1 MLAQVLFRHRRFVAL
16 LVIIILAT
24 GISSM
29 RSIGRQEDPSITN
42 FLATVTTF
50 FPGAGPGRVEALVT
64 RPLEDELR
72 RIPEIDEI
80 SSTSSAGVSFLNIKL
95 EETLSKQAIQRAWTE
110 IRDTLGDVS
119 NRFPPGASA
128 PVFDDDR
135 LTAYT
140 TIIALSAAEDR
151 PVSLSLLHRIALDL
165 ADAARN
171 VSGTERVD
179 LYGEPAEEVRVAVDE
194 AALASRGLSLAQVT
208 QALQQADPKIAAGR
222 ASGAGNDLLVEVSG
236 EFDSLARI
244 RDVTLHAGSGGS
256 VRVGDIARVYKSHTT
271 PPPAMAIVNGRPGIL
286 VAVAMSDGLQVD
298 RWSQQFAA
306 FLDDWRANAP
316 GGLEVTTTYD
326 QSVYTQARL
335 QGVIENLV
343 VGVVLVLLVLLITLG
358 WRAAVVV
365 AVILPLCGLMSMTL
379 LYYWGVAIHQMS
391 VTGLIVA
398 LGLVVDGSIVM
409 TDEIR
414 KHLQRGETPLQAITA
429 SVHRLRVP
437 LLSSTLTTILAFMPM
452 VVLPGPSG
460 DFMGS
465 IAKAVVV
472 MLGSSLLLAMTLT
485 PVLAARL
492 LPASLKREHHW
503 WEQGMDSGRGGRLL
517 SHALDWALRYRG
529 ASIALALAL
538 PLTGFLAF
546 PSLTA
551 QFFPGTDRDQ
561 MYVQVKLPDGRSIYD
576 TAALVEQLDAK
587 LRAEPLVRRVDWTL
601 GESPPAFYYNMYRN
615 REGIASW
622 AEALVL
628 THDENQT
635 DNLIRRLQQ
644 EVDREFPQARVI
656 VRGIDQGPPV
666 MAPLEVEIYG
676 PNLERLRALGE
687 QFRRR
692 MEQVPD
698 VTHSNASL
706 SGGAPKL
713 VFNVDE
719 GRAQLAGLSLADAAN
734 TLDASLRGL
743 TGGELLE
750 DTQRLPVR
758 VRLAEE
764 DWGGAQDIASLR
776 IAGTAAG
783 ATGPGE
789 PAMGGVAMGMLG
801 TPQLLPSS
809 SPISRK
815 NGERVNIVQAFLMR
829 GVLPEEALKSLQAD
843 LAANP
848 IALPAG
854 YHYQFGGDSDVRADV
869 VEQIMAPMGT
879 ILAAML
885 ATIVMTFNSWRLSAI
900 AGLVFV
906 CSLGLSLL
914 SLALFRYPFGVQAM
928 IGVIGSI
935 GVSINAAIII
945 MTALQENAQASQGN
959 ALAAR
964 QVVMD
969 SSRHIVSTTVTTF
982 GGFLPLIL
990 EGSQFWPPFAM
1001 AIAGGVLLSTVI
1013 SFFLVPPLFCA
1024 AVTLKNRDDAPSPA
1038 NEPSTA
1044 P

>member
-1 MLAQVLFRHRRFVAL
+1 MLAQVLFRHRRFVTL

-50 FPGAGPGRVEALVT
+50 FPGAPPGRVEALLT

-95 EETLSKQAIQRAWTE
+95 EETLSKQDIQRAWTE
-110 IRDTLGDVS
+110 IRDTLGEVS
-119 NRFPPGASA
+119 DRFPPGASA
-128 PVFDDDR
+128 PRFDDDR

-140 TIIALSAAEDR
+140 TILALSAADDR
-151 PVSLSLLHRIALDL
+151 EVSLSLLHRMALDL

-194 AALASRGLSLAQVT
+194 AALASRGLSLAQVA
-208 QALQQADPKIAAGR
+208 QALQQADPKISAGR
-222 ASGAGNDLLVEVSG
+222 ASGAGNDLLVEVAG

-244 RDVTLHAGSGGS
+244 RDVSLRAGGNSGS
-256 VRVGDIARVYKSHTT
+256 VRIGDIARVYKARTT
-271 PPPAMAIVNGRPGIL
+271 PPPAMAMVNGKPGIL

-298 RWSQQFAA
+298 SWSRQFAA
-306 FLDDWRANAP
+306 FVSAWREQAP
-316 GGLEVTTTYD
+316 AGLEVVTTYD
-326 QSVYTQARL
+326 QSIYTEARL

-343 VGVVLVLLVLLITLG
+343 MGVALVLLVLLATLG

-429 SVHRLRVP
+429 SVHRLRIP

-492 LPASLKREHHW
+492 IPGSLKREHHW

-517 SHALDWALRYRG
+517 SDTLDRALRYPG
-529 ASIALALAL
+529 ASVALALAL
-538 PLTGFLAF
+538 PVAGFLAF

-576 TAALVEQLDAK
+576 TQALVRQLDAK
-587 LRAEPLVRRVDWTL
+587 LREEPLVRRVDWTL
-601 GESPPAFYYNMYRN
+601 GESPPAFYYNMYRT

-628 THDENQT
+628 TRDENQT
-635 DNLIRRLQQ
+635 DNLIRRLQK

-676 PNLERLRALGE
+676 PNLDRLRELGE
-687 QFRRR
+687 QFRQRL
-692 MEQVPD
+692 EQVPD

-743 TGGELLE
+743 TAGELLE

-758 VRLAEE
+758 VRLTED
-764 DWGGAQDIASLR
+764 DWGSAGDIASLR
-776 IAGTAAG
+776 IAGAAAG
-783 ATGPGE
+783 GEGP
-789 PAMGGVAMGMLG
+789 GGVALG
-801 TPQLLPSS
+801 VLGEPQLLPSS

-815 NGERVNIVQAFLMR
+815 NGERVNIVQAYLMR

-854 YHYQFGGDSDVRADV
+854 YHYRFGGDSDVRADV

-885 ATIVMTFNSWRLSAI
+885 ATIVLTFNSWRLSAI

-945 MTALQENAQASQGN
+945 MTALQEDPHACGGDP
-959 ALAAR
+959 LAVR
-964 QVVMD
+964 RVVMD

-1013 SFFLVPPLFCA
+1013 SFFLVPPLFRL
-1024 AVTLKNRDDAPSPA
+1024 AVTASPVRHA
-1038 NEPSTA
+1038 ALLTPGRGTQR
-1044 P
+1044 

>member
-1 MLAQVLFRHRRFVAL
+1 MLAQALFHHRRFVTL

-24 GISSM
+24 GLSSL

-50 FPGAGPGRVEALVT
+50 FPGAPPARVEALLT

-72 RIPEIDEI
+72 RIPEIDEL
-80 SSTSSAGVSFLNIKL
+80 SSTSSASVSFINIKL
-95 EETLSKQAIQRAWTE
+95 EETLSKADIQRAWTE
-110 IRDTLGDVS
+110 IRDALGEVS
-119 NRFPPGASA
+119 TRFPPGAGA

-140 TIIALSAAEDR
+140 TILALSAAEGRDV
-151 PVSLSLLHRIALDL
+151 PLSLLHRIALDL

-171 VSGTERVD
+171 VNGTERVD
-179 LYGEPAEEVRVAVDE
+179 LYGEPVEEVRVAVNE
-194 AALASRGLSLAQVT
+194 AALTSRGLSLAEVAN
-208 QALQQADPKIAAGR
+208 ALQRADPKVAAGR
-222 ASGAGNDLLVEVSG
+222 ASGAGTDLLVEVSG

-244 RDVTLHAGSGGS
+244 RAVTVTAGDGGS
-256 VRVGDIARVYKSHTT
+256 VRVGDIARVYKSRVT
-271 PPPAMAIVNGRPGIL
+271 PPPAMALVDGEPGIL
-286 VAVAMSDGLQVD
+286 IAVAMTGGQQVD
-298 RWSQQFAA
+298 RWSAA
-306 FLDDWRANAP
+306 FAEFIEQWRAQAP
-316 GGLEVTTTYD
+316 TGIELVTTYD
-326 QSVYTQARL
+326 QSVYTEARL
-335 QGVIENLV
+335 QGVVENLV
-343 VGVVLVLLVLLITLG
+343 LGVTLVLLVLLATLG

-365 AVILPLCGLMSMTL
+365 AVILPLCGLMSVTL

-414 KHLQRGETPLQAITA
+414 KRLLQGEAPVMAIKG
-429 SVHRLRVP
+429 SVQRLRIP
-437 LLSSTLTTILAFMPM
+437 LLSSTLTTILAFMPL
-452 VVLPGPSG
+452 VVLPGPAG

-492 LPASLKREHHW
+492 LPAGLAREHHW
-503 WEQGMDSGRGGRLL
+503 WEQGLDSGRGGQLL
-517 SHALDWALRYRG
+517 QRSLALALRYPG
-529 ASIALALAL
+529 ISIALALAL
-538 PLTGFLAF
+538 PLAGFLAF
-546 PSLTA
+546 SSLTA

-561 MYVQVKLPDGRSIYD
+561 LYVQVKLPDGRSIYD
-576 TAALVEQLDAK
+576 TQALVERLDAK

-615 REGIASW
+615 REGIPSW

-628 THDENQT
+628 TRDESRT
-635 DNLIRRLQQ
+635 DDLIRRLQR
-644 EVDREFPQARVI
+644 EVDREYREARVI

-676 PNLERLRALGE
+676 PNLERLRELGE
-687 QFRRR
+687 RFRQR
-692 MEQVPD
+692 MEAVAD
-698 VTHSNASL
+698 VTHTNASL

-713 VFNVDE
+713 VFELDE
-719 GRAQLAGLSLADAAN
+719 GRTRLAGLTLADAAD

-743 TGGELLE
+743 TGGEMLE

-758 VRLAEE
+758 VRLDEDSWGRAE
-764 DWGGAQDIASLR
+764 DIASLR
-776 IAGTAAG
+776 IAGAPRADRER
-783 ATGPGE
+783 P
-789 PAMGGVAMGMLG
+789 GGVALGALG
-801 TPQLLPSS
+801 TPRLLPSS

-815 NGERVNIVQAFLMR
+815 DGERVNIVQAFLMR
-829 GVLPEEALKSLQAD
+829 GVLPEEALKALQAD

-848 IALPAG
+848 IPLPAG
-854 YHYQFGGDSDVRADV
+854 YHFSFGGDADVRAEV
-869 VEQIMAPMGT
+869 VEQIMAPMGM

-885 ATIVMTFNSWRLSAI
+885 ATIVLTFNSWRLSAI
-900 AGLVFV
+900 AGLVLV
-906 CSLGLSLL
+906 CSFGLSLL
-914 SLALFRYPFGVQAM
+914 CLAIFRYPFGVQAM

-945 MTALQENAQASQGN
+945 MTALQQDESASAGDSG
-959 ALAAR
+959 AILG
-964 QVVMD
+964 VVMD
-969 SSRHIVSTTVTTF
+969 SSRHIMSTTITTF

-1013 SFFLVPPLFCA
+1013 SFFLVPPLFLVA
-1024 AVTLKNRDDAPSPA
+1024 IGWQRQPARSSAPVPA
-1038 NEPSTA
+1038 SHT
-1044 P
+1044 